1 MKNETLRRISYR
13 LNGKEKKNTTGIPDY
28 EIDSLAR
35 ALLPAIQ
42 KLFES
47 EEGQKEFKQ
56 WQAERQK
63 RQLNNK
69 NLKEKSE

>member
-1 MKNETLRRISYR
+1 MSRKRKNI
-13 LNGKEKKNTTGIPDY
+13 TGIPDF

-47 EEGQKEFKQ
+47 EEGKREFKI
-56 WQAERQK
+56 WKEEK
-63 RQLNNK
+63 LQLNNK
-69 NLKEKSE
+69 LLNENESR

>member
-1 MKNETLRRISYR
+1 MARK
-13 LNGKEKKNTTGIPDY
+13 KKNTTGIPDY

-35 ALLPAIQ
+35 ALLSAIQ

-47 EEGQKEFKQ
+47 EEGQKEFKE

-69 NLKEKSE
+69 NLNKEKSE

>member
-1 MKNETLRRISYR
+1 MAR
-13 LNGKEKKNTTGIPDY
+13 KKRNTIGIPQY
-28 EIDSLAR
+28 EIDALAR

-42 KLFES
+42 KLFET
-47 EEGQKEFKQ
+47 EECQREFKE

-69 NLKEKSE
+69 NLNEKKSR

>member
-1 MKNETLRRISYR
+1 MSRKRKN
-13 LNGKEKKNTTGIPDY
+13 NTGLPDF

-47 EEGQKEFKQ
+47 EEGKREFEEWK
-56 WQAERQK
+56 AERQ
-63 RQLNNK
+63 RLQLNKKQNK
-69 NLKEKSE
+69 ESR

>member
-1 MKNETLRRISYR
+1 MANK
-13 LNGKEKKNTTGIPDY
+13 KEQKHDNIPQK

-47 EEGQKEFKQ
+47 DEGKKEFEEWK
-56 WQAERQK
+56 AK
-63 RQLNNK
+63 RVK
-69 NLKEKSE
+69 GEDSK

>member
-1 MKNETLRRISYR
+1 MARK
-13 LNGKEKKNTTGIPDY
+13 KKNTTGIPDY

-35 ALLPAIQ
+35 ALLPTIQ

-47 EEGQKEFKQ
+47 EEGQREFKE

-69 NLKEKSE
+69 HLKEKSR

>member
-1 MKNETLRRISYR
+1 MARK
-13 LNGKEKKNTTGIPDY
+13 KKNTTGIPDY

-47 EEGQKEFKQ
+47 EEGQREFKE
-56 WQAERQK
+56 WQTERQK

-69 NLKEKSE
+69 YLNKEKSE

>member
-1 MKNETLRRISYR
+1 MARK
-13 LNGKEKKNTTGIPDY
+13 KKNTTGIPDY

-47 EEGQKEFKQ
+47 EEGQREFKE

-63 RQLNNK
+63 QQLNNK
-69 NLKEKSE
+69 NLKEKSR

>member
-1 MKNETLRRISYR
+1 MPRKRR
-13 LNGKEKKNTTGIPDY
+13 NTTGIPDY

-42 KLFES
+42 KYFED
-47 EEGQKEFKQ
+47 EEVQKEFEE

-63 RQLNNK
+63 LQLNKKIHND
-69 NLKEKSE
+69 KSQ

>member
-1 MKNETLRRISYR
+1 MPRKRKN
-13 LNGKEKKNTTGIPDY
+13 NTAIPDY

-42 KLFES
+42 KLFED
-47 EEGQKEFKQ
+47 EKTQKEFEE

-63 RQLNNK
+63 SQLNKKFNY
-69 NLKEKSE
+69 KESQ